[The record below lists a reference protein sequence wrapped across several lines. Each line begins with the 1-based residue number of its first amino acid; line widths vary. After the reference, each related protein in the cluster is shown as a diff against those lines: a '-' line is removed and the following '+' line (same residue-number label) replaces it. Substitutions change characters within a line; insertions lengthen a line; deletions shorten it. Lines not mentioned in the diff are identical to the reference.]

1 MRLDVLLSLAPPAPQ
16 LESEKL
22 VVTGDVAEEM
32 KSESVAPT
40 RSQSVGSLMEL
51 TSPER
56 RIIDLINEE
65 KFTPKRK
72 LESTVSTD
80 RINLDRRRD
89 KIIKENTVAD
99 ITVSKYSSFSQSY
112 QNLINKSSKLL

>member
-112 QNLINKSSKLL
+112 QILINKSSKLL